1 MDGASNCGVYINTPF
16 APMNTEQ
23 YAIPRFLCEVQH
35 NDGKAY
41 ELETLKLI
49 MIGLRKFLQIEGRVE
64 EFLSDKT

>member
-1 MDGASNCGVYINTPF
+1 
-16 APMNTEQ
+16 MNTEQ